1 MEKQTIFEKGVVSWR
16 TFEDLHTQTSIL
28 FDRLKYMVMVG
39 IDGIEAREPVTNDP
53 MPFDIMENLI
63 IHHEQKLKDSWKTA
77 CAEKISTEGKEP
89 AEAA

>member
-1 MEKQTIFEKGVVSWR
+1 
-16 TFEDLHTQTSIL
+16 
-28 FDRLKYMVMVG
+28 MVR